1 MLKTNTILE
10 NYMQLA
16 AAIVN
21 SGIKQHDTAFLN
33 SEWCSTLI
41 STVVEFNKRFD
52 SHKSVL
58 LTLSHKQAD

>member
-1 MLKTNTILE
+1 
-10 NYMQLA
+10 MQLA

-21 SGIKQHDTAFLN
+21 SGIKQHDVSFLN
-33 SEWCSTLI
+33 SEWCATLI
-41 STVVEFNKRFD
+41 ATVVEFNKRFD

>member
-1 MLKTNTILE
+1 MLKTNVILE

-33 SEWCSTLI
+33 SEWCATLI
-41 STVVEFNKRFD
+41 ATVVEFNKRFD
-52 SHKSVL
+52 NHKSV
-58 LTLSHKQAD
+58 KQAD